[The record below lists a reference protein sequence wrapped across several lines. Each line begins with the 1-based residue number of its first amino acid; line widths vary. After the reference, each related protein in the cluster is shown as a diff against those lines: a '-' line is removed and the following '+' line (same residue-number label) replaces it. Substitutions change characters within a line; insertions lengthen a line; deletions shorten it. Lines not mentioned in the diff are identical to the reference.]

1 MERRFIVYL
10 KNKKSQRFEYKSNV
24 LSIVRNDNGRYNV
37 TFNDGRS
44 YDCGADK
51 VRYYPYTSTREDV
64 RIYVNGK
71 LSKKYNIVDYYG
83 QYLIFRNT
91 GVSSNPVENG
101 DHIRYVMLNRISGK
115 PDQSLNTLEIS

>member
-71 LSKKYNIVDYYG
+71 QKI
-83 QYLIFRNT
+83 
-91 GVSSNPVENG
+91 
-101 DHIRYVMLNRISGK
+101 
-115 PDQSLNTLEIS
+115 

>member
-71 LSKKYNIVDYYG
+71 LSKKYKGTSIN
-83 QYLIFRNT
+83 
-91 GVSSNPVENG
+91 
-101 DHIRYVMLNRISGK
+101 
-115 PDQSLNTLEIS
+115 